1 MYDENFLGIIYMGF
15 VLMVGNLNM
24 IMFVP
29 LILQALMESSQYFK
43 GQIERAGPDSY
54 MKKLKEPVNQ
64 CFAYRK
70 EIAEIKADI
79 EVYIGLY
86 LIIVWFFGW
95 SHIVCIVMY
104 LQFLRLRYMLSH
116 PT

>member
-29 LILQALMESSQYFK
+29 LILQALLESAQYFK